1 MRIAV
6 TGTHGSGKTT
16 LVEDF
21 LERHPGYEHEQE
33 PYLALAQTGIAFADG
48 ASLPDLEEQLTQS
61 VALVL
66 SHADEPDV
74 IFDRCPLD
82 YVGYLEVVAERE
94 GTEWEPSGKLLGR
107 IEKALASLDL
117 IVFVPLLQPDE
128 IAVAIEQPRLRKAVD
143 QRLKRIIGDDVFDLR
158 GTQTRVVEI
167 TGSRAQRV
175 ERLMATLA

>member
-16 LVEDF
+16 LIEDF
-21 LERHPGYEHEQE
+21 LERHPVYEHEPE
-33 PYLALAQTGIAFADG
+33 PYLAMAQNGVTFADG

-66 SHADEPDV
+66 SHAGDPDV
-74 IFDRCPLD
+74 VFDRCPLD

-94 GTEWEPSGKLLGR
+94 GAGWDPSGKLLSR
-107 IEKALASLDL
+107 IEKALAGLDL

-128 IAVAIEQPRLRKAVD
+128 ITVAIEQPRLRKAVD
-143 QRLKRIIGDDVFDLR
+143 QRLKGILDEDVFGLR
-158 GTQTRVVEI
+158 DSPARVVEI
-167 TGSRAQRV
+167 SGTRQQRV
-175 ERLMATLA
+175 ERLMAITG

>member
-16 LVEDF
+16 LIEDF
-21 LERHPGYEHEQE
+21 LERHPGYEHEPE
-33 PYLALAQTGIAFADG
+33 PYLALAQNGVMFSNG

-61 VALVL
+61 VGMVL
-66 SHADEPDV
+66 AHAGDPDV

-107 IEKALASLDL
+107 IEKALAGLDL
-117 IVFVPLLQPDE
+117 IVFVPLLLPDE
-128 IAVAIEQPRLRKAVD
+128 IATTIEQPKLRKAVD
-143 QRLKRIIGDDVFDLR
+143 QRLKRIIGDDVFGLR
-158 GTQTRVVEI
+158 GSATRVVEI
-167 TGSRAQRV
+167 SGSRPQRV
-175 ERLMATLA
+175 ERLMATLG

>member
-21 LERHPGYEHEQE
+21 LERHPGYEHEPE
-33 PYLALAQTGIAFADG
+33 PYLTLAQNGVAFADG

-61 VALVL
+61 IALVL
-66 SHADEPDV
+66 AHAGDPDV

-82 YVGYLEVVAERE
+82 YVAYLEVVAERE

-107 IEKALASLDL
+107 IEKTLASLDL
-117 IVFVPLLQPDE
+117 IVSVPLLQPDE
-128 IAVAIEQPRLRKAVD
+128 ITVAIEQPKLRKAVD
-143 QRLKRIIGDDVFDLR
+143 QRLKRIIDDDVFGLQ
-158 GTQTRVVEI
+158 GSATRVVEI
-167 TGSRAQRV
+167 TGTRPHRV
-175 ERLMATLA
+175 ERLLATIA

>member
-21 LERHPGYEHEQE
+21 LELRPGYEHEPE
-33 PYLALAQTGIAFADG
+33 PYLALAQNGVTFSDG
-48 ASLPDLEEQLTQS
+48 ASLPDLEEQLSQS
-61 VALVL
+61 IAMLL
-66 SHADEPDV
+66 AHIDDRDV